1 MYLTNRISKNM
12 LIIMFLAA
20 QRDIS
25 YLIQNPIFNLELN
38 EISPE
43 TLIITY
49 FYCYYYKFT
58 HKQWSVEQE
67 PFMQGTTHWEIFG
80 TH

>member
-1 MYLTNRISKNM
+1 MYLTNKISKNM

-25 YLIQNPIFNLELN
+25 YLIQNPVFNLELN

-43 TLIITY
+43 WALN
-49 FYCYYYKFT
+49 
-58 HKQWSVEQE
+58 
-67 PFMQGTTHWEIFG
+67 M
-80 TH
+80 